1 MFKKNLFC
9 CLFVCFMMPLF
20 CDSWYVCLGS
30 FKDKKNAQ
38 NFVENLKRENI
49 HSRIYLHQSENGKFY
64 RVLSEEK
71 FDFIH
76 EARRRRDE
84 INSHAFIQ
92 KLNISGLWA
101 CGASDE
107 DLQDD
112 DTIILTSNDAND
124 IPISTEKPFS
134 VLVRSYKEEQAA
146 INDKQRLAASDVDT
160 YILKTFD
167 DSSYFS
173 FDLHAGAF
181 DNETEVEQL
190 QEKLADIGIEDTKIS
205 NYEDIADNIEKY
217 NEVIKTQNVTYAH
230 GNDSIPT
237 SFSPWV
243 QKCIRQFPINKNF
256 RIEQIML
263 FDIDNINATNTEVPE
278 LEEIEDFLDETDNI
292 HAASLAIYKDD
303 LFDKSVS
310 IFIAVGDDGTFTQK
324 NATGEMKLAI
334 VDDILNCNVN
344 KDDDGNYTL
353 FATNSTNN
361 MYVVMHANDFTQSQF
376 DAFINNVSN
385 DSSLLVYPQ
394 LRKTLLVLPEKND
407 TLQRDFLYFNLSKV
421 QESYAREKN
430 YSAWS
435 IPIVGHWEASNY
447 FCQDGEKVSV
457 SFFDMDYD
465 YNASRIHGMF
475 MDEKRRGSI
484 NENNHPSALENA
496 NSWYLDTL
504 FSTNELSF
512 STKSYIIAI
521 NSYNENML
529 EENELI
535 DIAEELQIWD

>member
-1 MFKKNLFC
+1 M
-9 CLFVCFMMPLF
+9 
-20 CDSWYVCLGS
+20 
-30 FKDKKNAQ
+30 
-38 NFVENLKRENI
+38 
-49 HSRIYLHQSENGKFY
+49 
-64 RVLSEEK
+64 
-71 FDFIH
+71 
-76 EARRRRDE
+76 
-84 INSHAFIQ
+84 
-92 KLNISGLWA
+92 
-101 CGASDE
+101 
-107 DLQDD
+107 
-112 DTIILTSNDAND
+112 
-124 IPISTEKPFS
+124 
-134 VLVRSYKEEQAA
+134 
-146 INDKQRLAASDVDT
+146 
-160 YILKTFD
+160 
-167 DSSYFS
+167 
-173 FDLHAGAF
+173 
-181 DNETEVEQL
+181 
-190 QEKLADIGIEDTKIS
+190 
-205 NYEDIADNIEKY
+205 
-217 NEVIKTQNVTYAH
+217 
-230 GNDSIPT
+230 
-237 SFSPWV
+237 
-243 QKCIRQFPINKNF
+243 
-256 RIEQIML
+256 
-263 FDIDNINATNTEVPE
+263 PE

-361 MYVVMHANDFTQSQF
+361 MYVVMLANDFTQNQF

-407 TLQRDFLYFNLSKV
+407 TLQRDFLYFDLSRVK
-421 QESYAREKN
+421 ESYAQERN

-447 FCQDGEKVSV
+447 FCQNGEKVSV

-475 MDEKRRGSI
+475 MVEKKRGSI
-484 NENNHPSALENA
+484 NEDNHTSDLENA
-496 NSWYLDTL
+496 NSWYLNQS
-504 FSTNELSF
+504 FSNELSF
-512 STKSYIIAI
+512 STKSYIIAV
-521 NSYNENML
+521 NSYNDNKL

>member
-1 MFKKNLFC
+1 
-9 CLFVCFMMPLF
+9 MMPLF

-76 EARRRRDE
+76 EARRLRDE

-107 DLQDD
+107 DLQDN

-124 IPISTEKPFS
+124 IPINTEKPFS

-237 SFSPWV
+237 LFSPWV

-263 FDIDNINATNTEVPE
+263 FDID
-278 LEEIEDFLDETDNI
+278 
-292 HAASLAIYKDD
+292 
-303 LFDKSVS
+303 
-310 IFIAVGDDGTFTQK
+310 
-324 NATGEMKLAI
+324 
-334 VDDILNCNVN
+334 
-344 KDDDGNYTL
+344 
-353 FATNSTNN
+353 
-361 MYVVMHANDFTQSQF
+361 
-376 DAFINNVSN
+376 
-385 DSSLLVYPQ
+385 
-394 LRKTLLVLPEKND
+394 RKK
-407 TLQRDFLYFNLSKV
+407 KV
-421 QESYAREKN
+421 
-430 YSAWS
+430 W
-435 IPIVGHWEASNY
+435 
-447 FCQDGEKVSV
+447 
-457 SFFDMDYD
+457 
-465 YNASRIHGMF
+465 
-475 MDEKRRGSI
+475 
-484 NENNHPSALENA
+484 
-496 NSWYLDTL
+496 
-504 FSTNELSF
+504 
-512 STKSYIIAI
+512 
-521 NSYNENML
+521 
-529 EENELI
+529 
-535 DIAEELQIWD
+535 

>member
-324 NATGEMKLAI
+324 NAIGEMMLAI
-334 VDDILNCNVN
+334 VDDVLNCNVN
-344 KDDDGNYTL
+344 KDDNGNYTL

-361 MYVVMHANDFTQSQF
+361 MYVVMLANDFTQNQF

-407 TLQRDFLYFNLSKV
+407 TLQRDFLYFDLSRVK
-421 QESYAREKN
+421 ESYAQERN

-447 FCQDGEKVSV
+447 FCQNGEKVSV

-484 NENNHPSALENA
+484 NEDNHTSDLKNA
-496 NSWYLDTL
+496 NSWYLNQL
-504 FSTNELSF
+504 FSNELSF
-512 STKSYIIAI
+512 STKSYIIAV
-521 NSYNENML
+521 NSYNDYKL

>member
-124 IPISTEKPFS
+124 IPINTEKPFS

-361 MYVVMHANDFTQSQF
+361 MYVVMLANDFTQNQF

-447 FCQDGEKVSV
+447 FCQNGEKVSV

-475 MDEKRRGSI
+475 MDEKRRGNI
-484 NENNHPSALENA
+484 NEDNHTSDLENA
-496 NSWYLDTL
+496 NSWYLNQL
-504 FSTNELSF
+504 FSNELSF
-512 STKSYIIAI
+512 STKSYIIAV
-521 NSYNENML
+521 NSYNDYKL